1 VAILFRYI
9 EVAASLAVTPHNTLS
24 LRRSIIMRGRLGIAS
39 IAVVLGVLAFLSMD
53 KAPDALAQRAK
64 TDRIAVEYKV
74 IALTYNPGER
84 LTDEQRSAQF
94 EKVLNTEAKAGW
106 EPVTSL
112 LTRNT
117 VQTVGGGVTTRDST
131 SFVAFRR
138 PR

>member
-1 VAILFRYI
+1 M
-9 EVAASLAVTPHNTLS
+9 
-24 LRRSIIMRGRLGIAS
+24 IMRGRLGIAS
-39 IAVVLGVLAFLSMD
+39 IAVVLGVFVFLSMG
-53 KAPDALAQRAK
+53 KAPEAQTQRAR
-64 TDRIAVEYKV
+64 TDRLAVEYKV

-94 EKVLNTEAKAGW
+94 EKVLNAEAKAGW

-117 VQTVGGGVTTRDST
+117 VQTIGGGVTTRDST

>member
-1 VAILFRYI
+1 ML
-9 EVAASLAVTPHNTLS
+9 
-24 LRRSIIMRGRLGIAS
+24 GRLGIAS
-39 IAVVLGVLAFLSMD
+39 VAVVLGILVFLSMN
-53 KAPDALAQRAK
+53 KAPHALAQRAK
-64 TDRIAVEYKV
+64 TDRLAVEYKV

-84 LTDEQRSAQF
+84 LTDDQRSAQF

-117 VQTVGGGVTTRDST
+117 VQTIGGGVTTRDST

>member
-1 VAILFRYI
+1 M
-9 EVAASLAVTPHNTLS
+9 H
-24 LRRSIIMRGRLGIAS
+24 GRTGIAS
-39 IAVVLGVLAFLSMD
+39 IAVILGVFVFLSMG
-53 KAPDALAQRAK
+53 KAPEAQTQRARS
-64 TDRIAVEYKV
+64 DRLAFEYKV

-84 LTDEQRSAQF
+84 LTDEQRAAQF
-94 EKVLNTEAKAGW
+94 EKLLNTEAKAGW

-117 VQTVGGGVTTRDST
+117 VQTIGGGVTTRDST

>member
-1 VAILFRYI
+1 M
-9 EVAASLAVTPHNTLS
+9 H
-24 LRRSIIMRGRLGIAS
+24 GRLGIAS
-39 IAVVLGVLAFLSMD
+39 IAVVVGVFIFLSMAN
-53 KAPDALAQRAK
+53 APGAQTQRAR
-64 TDRIAVEYKV
+64 TDRLAVEYKV

-84 LTDEQRSAQF
+84 LTDEQRAAQF
-94 EKVLNTEAKAGW
+94 EKILNTEAKAGW

-117 VQTVGGGVTTRDST
+117 VQTIGGGVTTRDST

>member
-1 VAILFRYI
+1 VI
-9 EVAASLAVTPHNTLS
+9 PHNTFS
-24 LRRSIIMRGRLGIAS
+24 LRSSISMRGKLGIAS
-39 IAVVLGVLAFLSMD
+39 IGVVLGVFVFLSMG
-53 KAPDALAQRAK
+53 KAPVAQAQRAK
-64 TDRIAVEYKV
+64 TDRLAVEYKV

-117 VQTVGGGVTTRDST
+117 VQTIGGGVTTRDST

>member
-1 VAILFRYI
+1 M
-9 EVAASLAVTPHNTLS
+9 
-24 LRRSIIMRGRLGIAS
+24 IMHGRLGIAS
-39 IAVVLGVLAFLSMD
+39 IAVVLGVFVLLSMGQ
-53 KAPDALAQRAK
+53 APEAQTQRAR
-64 TDRIAVEYKV
+64 TDRVVVEYKV

-84 LTDEQRSAQF
+84 LTDEQRAVQF
-94 EKVLNTEAKAGW
+94 EKLLNAEAKAGW

-117 VQTVGGGVTTRDST
+117 VQTIGGGVTTRDST

>member
-1 VAILFRYI
+1 
-9 EVAASLAVTPHNTLS
+9 
-24 LRRSIIMRGRLGIAS
+24 MRANLGIAS
-39 IAVVLGVLAFLSMD
+39 IAVVLGTFGFLSNGN
-53 KAPDALAQRAK
+53 APEAQAQRAK
-64 TDRIAVEYKV
+64 TERLAVEYKV

-84 LTDEQRSAQF
+84 LTDEQRAAQF
-94 EKVLNTEAKAGW
+94 EKVLNAEARAGW

>member
-1 VAILFRYI
+1 
-9 EVAASLAVTPHNTLS
+9 
-24 LRRSIIMRGRLGIAS
+24 MRANLGIAS
-39 IAVVLGVLAFLSMD
+39 IAVVLGTFGFVWNGY
-53 KAPDALAQRAK
+53 APEAQAQRAK
-64 TDRIAVEYKV
+64 TDRLAVEYKV

-84 LTDEQRSAQF
+84 LTDEQRAVQF
-94 EKVLNTEAKAGW
+94 EKVLNAEARAGW